1 MKPFEAKNGRFLKMN
16 FPKPPSFRGGG
27 RGARRGRLPRSDA
40 PPEKAGIP
48 RKAATNAS
56 HSTPSPHARTP
67 PRARAPPPTPP
78 APARRPR
85 LCLAQ
90 PLPRGDAPSRPSSSR
105 SYSSPRRTP
114 SPARRR
120 PSPRHRARRPP
131 CAPPRSLTGSPP
143 RPSPRAGAPPARPAP
158 PPPRLV
164 RRARTRAPGVFFPS
178 RTGALRGTSSARRG
192 SGPGTAVG
200 TGARFP
206 TARRSAPR
214 DRSRT
219 TFSRARW
226 NRTRT

>member
-1 MKPFEAKNGRFLKMN
+1 MKPFEAKNGRFLKMC

-27 RGARRGRLPRSDA
+27 RGARRGRLPSSDA

-48 RKAATNAS
+48 RTAATNAS

-67 PRARAPPPTPP
+67 PRARAPPPPP
-78 APARRPR
+78 PARRPR

-90 PLPRGDAPSRPSSSR
+90 PLSRGDAPSRPSSSH

-131 CAPPRSLTGSPP
+131 RAPPRSLTGSPP
-143 RPSPRAGAPPARPAP
+143 RPSPRAGAPPARPS
-158 PPPRLV
+158 PPPRLG